1 MGSSTKIQSSKVV
14 KETKGKTKQENKKE
28 NKEIKKSKPKTKN
41 ENKENKKSK
50 PKTIKENKENK
61 PKTVKENNENNKVK
75 KNNEEKVSVEEKE
88 RQIVLKNYIDP
99 LVRRCVSNHYST
111 GPIGYII
118 MVGGEALN
126 HHLSPGKRVI
136 TSDYDLKFV
145 VTPSFTDS
153 DENLRRANVRR
164 LYMLKDL
171 FTCLKSVEVPD
182 GYYEFYPRMSVL
194 FKDVVQDLDIDGHKV
209 TMVNPITGQRTP
221 FVYRFN
227 KVFTI
232 KMVYRV
238 TKTSPLV
245 EFTLIDLGLYYR
257 LPQTEPY
264 YNFLSKTIY
273 DTFLKKPFSKP
284 IPMPYVV
291 DHNKIRYPTL
301 KYILV
306 DTFRM
311 ILFANDFLEVYKDN
325 QAKVDFFTGKLAG
338 YNRKLKLILSHVIE
352 KNPDQ
357 ERLVEQ
363 ITKQMERTIETYVPL
378 IPLNALCFRE
388 KDRANFVAELQ
399 DKNSECNQEYLDDL
413 KTFHDQYYKT
423 LETIQQI
430 RSA

>member
-171 FTCLKSVEVPD
+171 L
-182 GYYEFYPRMSVL
+182 
-194 FKDVVQDLDIDGHKV
+194 
-209 TMVNPITGQRTP
+209 
-221 FVYRFN
+221 
-227 KVFTI
+227 
-232 KMVYRV
+232 
-238 TKTSPLV
+238 
-245 EFTLIDLGLYYR
+245 
-257 LPQTEPY
+257 
-264 YNFLSKTIY
+264 
-273 DTFLKKPFSKP
+273 
-284 IPMPYVV
+284 
-291 DHNKIRYPTL
+291 
-301 KYILV
+301 
-306 DTFRM
+306 
-311 ILFANDFLEVYKDN
+311 
-325 QAKVDFFTGKLAG
+325 
-338 YNRKLKLILSHVIE
+338 
-352 KNPDQ
+352 
-357 ERLVEQ
+357 
-363 ITKQMERTIETYVPL
+363 
-378 IPLNALCFRE
+378 
-388 KDRANFVAELQ
+388 RA
-399 DKNSECNQEYLDDL
+399 
-413 KTFHDQYYKT
+413 
-423 LETIQQI
+423 
-430 RSA
+430 

>member
-1 MGSSTKIQSSKVV
+1 
-14 KETKGKTKQENKKE
+14 
-28 NKEIKKSKPKTKN
+28 
-41 ENKENKKSK
+41 
-50 PKTIKENKENK
+50 
-61 PKTVKENNENNKVK
+61 
-75 KNNEEKVSVEEKE
+75 
-88 RQIVLKNYIDP
+88 
-99 LVRRCVSNHYST
+99 
-111 GPIGYII
+111 
-118 MVGGEALN
+118 
-126 HHLSPGKRVI
+126 
-136 TSDYDLKFV
+136 
-145 VTPSFTDS
+145 
-153 DENLRRANVRR
+153 
-164 LYMLKDL
+164 
-171 FTCLKSVEVPD
+171 
-182 GYYEFYPRMSVL
+182 MSVL